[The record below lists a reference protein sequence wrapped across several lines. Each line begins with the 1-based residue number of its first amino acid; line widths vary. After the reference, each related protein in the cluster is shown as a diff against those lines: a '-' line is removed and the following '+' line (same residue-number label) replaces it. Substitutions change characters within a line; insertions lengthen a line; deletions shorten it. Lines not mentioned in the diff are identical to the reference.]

1 MTVDCIYGY
10 LISLEHLVLCEVLPQ
25 SILKRKKKRK
35 IGSGSSIFVFNWVL
49 SKVPQ
54 LMEVSKMIRPVKFR
68 S

>member
-10 LISLEHLVLCEVLPQ
+10 LISLEHLALCEVLPQ

-35 IGSGSSIFVFNWVL
+35 IASGSSIFVFNWVL

>member
-10 LISLEHLVLCEVLPQ
+10 LISLEHLALCEILPQ
-25 SILKRKKKRK
+25 SILKKKK
-35 IGSGSSIFVFNWVL
+35 GSSSSIFVFNWVL
-49 SKVPQ
+49 SKVPK